1 MFYLILREEIFAK
14 TFLMCVQ
21 EDLQQKE
28 ASKSNLQQP
37 IRGQQLLKRS
47 RKPGVI
53 FFSVDPVALS
63 LFFC

>member
-1 MFYLILREEIFAK
+1 
-14 TFLMCVQ
+14 MCVQ

>member
-1 MFYLILREEIFAK
+1 
-14 TFLMCVQ
+14 MCVQ

-63 LFFC
+63 MFFCDNVINGKQALMET